1 MKTGTKIDFYPIGK
15 PDKIASGTVMAAVG
29 ENQYKV
35 ALPNGKLKL
44 IDTVSFVIKNYSTI
58 KLVLEFIIKL
68 IKQLKPGNR
77 EERKT
82 LKNEIRKAKGKI
94 KRDAKGKEKD
104 DHKEKVKS
112 KKAKKLDDYT
122 YE

>member
-15 PDKIASGTVMAAVG
+15 PDKIASGTVMSAVG

-35 ALPNGKLKL
+35 ALPNGKVKL
-44 IDTVSFVIKNYSTI
+44 IDTVSFVIQNYSTI
-58 KLVLEFIIKL
+58 KVVLEFIVKL
-68 IKQLKPGNR
+68 IKELRPGNR
-77 EERKT
+77 EERKAI
-82 LKNEIRKAKGKI
+82 KNEIRKI

-104 DHKEKVKS
+104 NAKEKVKS